1 MTTAVGIH
9 GATQRQ
15 IDFWVRQGYLL
26 PGQQPPGS
34 GVAREWPEVEIRV
47 AQLMA
52 RLVFGGFTPA
62 DASVLARQV
71 LRRRSR
77 SAVRLT
83 VAPGIVVEITEEQP

>member
-15 IDFWVRQGYLL
+15 IDFWVARGYL
-26 PGQQPPGS
+26 QPDRLGS
-34 GVAREWPEVEIRV
+34 GVAREWSQSEIRV

>member
-1 MTTAVGIH
+1 MTTAIGIH

-15 IDFWVRQGYLL
+15 IDFWVARGYL
-26 PGQQPPGS
+26 QPDRLGS
-34 GVAREWPEVEIRV
+34 GVAREWSQSEIRV

-52 RLVFGGFTPA
+52 SLVAGGFTPA

-83 VAPGIVVEITEEQP
+83 VAPGIVVEITEEA